1 MLYALLNG
9 QPGANRCNDKGDDIG
24 DSRYFGSEE
33 IEKLL
38 WEHTEEEMRRAL
50 A

>member
-1 MLYALLNG
+1 MLWAMLNSG
-9 QPGANRCNDKGDDIG
+9 PGASRRNDKGDDIG

-33 IEKLL
+33 IEKEL

-50 A
+50 S